1 MSKSLRNVIFFA
13 SITPLVLAQTAI
25 LPSSASNGFPQCA
38 LGCGTLQSAAS
49 SCEAD
54 PSGQQSIIDSCFCQS
69 ALLTDLK
76 SNPSA
81 VCGSSCTSS
90 SDLSSLQTWYNNFCS
105 SGGNTAAGG
114 QTTTVTAG
122 ATTTANTPTTTSAGA
137 ATASVSTTPS
147 TTGDPA
153 LNGNQPQQG
162 SWYVSFLLFFSIF

>member
-1 MSKSLRNVIFFA
+1 MSKSLRNILFIA
-13 SITPLVLAQTAI
+13 SITPLVLAQTSI

-38 LGCGTLQSAAS
+38 VGCQTLQSAAA

-69 ALLTDLK
+69 ALLANLK

-81 VCGSSCTSS
+81 VCGSSCSSS

-105 SGGNTAAGG
+105 SGGSTAG
-114 QTTTVTAG
+114 QTTTTTA
-122 ATTTANTPTTTSAGA
+122 APTTTANTPSTTSAGA

-162 SWYVSFLLFFSIF
+162 PWYAPLLFSLPIS